1 MNGYPSL
8 RRGLALAAT
17 VAVFAGL
24 LIFLSSSARSLN
36 KERADESK
44 TDNGRPLPMFGGH
57 LTRNLVN
64 TFDHNVPTE
73 WSVEEG
79 AQKNVKWVADLG
91 SKAYGGPI
99 IADGKLW
106 MGTNNQKPRNPAIKG
121 DKGIVMCFDEATGK
135 FLWQA
140 VHDKLPAGRVNDWP
154 EEGICSS
161 AFVEGN
167 RLYYVSNRCELVCA
181 DTNGF
186 LDGKNDGEQNE
197 QYTDPLSADF
207 IWRLD
212 MIQNLDVFPHN
223 LSTSSPLVV
232 GDLIFLVTS
241 NGVDEGHINIPQP
254 KAPSFVAV
262 NKKTGKV
269 VWQNNF
275 PSSKLVE
282 AQQESNQKKEV
293 LIKQLLDKGEVL
305 MHGQW
310 SSPAYAVA
318 NGKPQVI
325 FPGGDGW
332 LYSFEPETG
341 KLIWKFD
348 CNPKSSRYK
357 LGGKGTRSDFIAS
370 PVVYDNKVYIGVGQ
384 DPEHDEGVGHLWC
397 IDITKEGDVSP
408 VNDNFDPKAPENK
421 NSALVWHYG
430 GMIPANA
437 QSDRNYYFGRTLSSC
452 AVHDGLC
459 YAAELAGYVH
469 CLDAK
474 TGEHYWDH
482 NMEAATWCSPYY
494 VDGKVYIGNDASK
507 VLIFAAGK
515 EKKLIGE
522 IEMGGKVR
530 ATPVVVNGVLYLA
543 TENKLY
549 AIKG

>member
-36 KERADESK
+36 KERADEPK

-57 LTRNLVN
+57 LTRNMVN
-64 TFDHNVPTE
+64 TFEHNVPTE
-73 WSVEEG
+73 WSIEEG

-99 IADGKLW
+99 IADGKIF

-121 DKGIVMCFDEATGK
+121 DKGIVMCFDEASGK

-167 RLYYVSNRCELVCA
+167 RLYYVNNRCELVCA

-186 LDGKNDGEQNE
+186 LDGKNDGAQDEK
-197 QYTDPLSADF
+197 YTDPLSADF

-212 MIQNLDVFPHN
+212 MIKKFDVFPHN
-223 LSTSSPLVV
+223 LSTSSPLIV

-254 KAPSFVAV
+254 KAPSFICA
-262 NKKTGKV
+262 NKKAGEL

-282 AQQESNQKKEV
+282 AQ
-293 LIKQLLDKGEVL
+293 
-305 MHGQW
+305 
-310 SSPAYAVA
+310 
-318 NGKPQVI
+318 
-325 FPGGDGW
+325 
-332 LYSFEPETG
+332 
-341 KLIWKFD
+341 
-348 CNPKSSRYK
+348 
-357 LGGKGTRSDFIAS
+357 
-370 PVVYDNKVYIGVGQ
+370 
-384 DPEHDEGVGHLWC
+384 
-397 IDITKEGDVSP
+397 
-408 VNDNFDPKAPENK
+408 
-421 NSALVWHYG
+421 
-430 GMIPANA
+430 A
-437 QSDRNYYFGRTLSSC
+437 Q
-452 AVHDGLC
+452 
-459 YAAELAGYVH
+459 
-469 CLDAK
+469 
-474 TGEHYWDH
+474 
-482 NMEAATWCSPYY
+482 
-494 VDGKVYIGNDASK
+494 GN
-507 VLIFAAGK
+507 
-515 EKKLIGE
+515 E
-522 IEMGGKVR
+522 
-530 ATPVVVNGVLYLA
+530 
-543 TENKLY
+543 
-549 AIKG
+549 